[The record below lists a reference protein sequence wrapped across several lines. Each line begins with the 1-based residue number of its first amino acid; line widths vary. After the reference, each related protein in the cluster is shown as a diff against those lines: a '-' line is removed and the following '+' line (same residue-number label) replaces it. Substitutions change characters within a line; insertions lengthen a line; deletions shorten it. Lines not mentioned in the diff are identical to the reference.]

1 MLGSNPNTPGNLLYT
16 LYETSL
22 LVGEYVVMRIGTPI
36 DRFTRRYSM
45 RDWFADVLCILFEE
59 IAANPSLTAFL
70 VSVVEPLRMLPTCL
84 ILAIGHCSIMHR

>member
-1 MLGSNPNTPGNLLYT
+1 
-16 LYETSL
+16 
-22 LVGEYVVMRIGTPI
+22 
-36 DRFTRRYSM
+36 M